1 VTIIGSFFDPLQSV
15 AILLYAGPDQILPL
29 VSILGTIV
37 GILLIWWRRFVTLIR
52 KTWRVLSRKPQ
63 EVVAEPSAKIETVDA
78 SASANLDSP
87 IKEQS

>member
-1 VTIIGSFFDPLQSV
+1 MTIIDSFFDPLQFA

-37 GILLIWWRRFVTLIR
+37 GILLIWWRRFVVLIR
-52 KTWRVLSRKPQ
+52 KAWRVLSRKPQ
-63 EVVAEPSAKIETVDA
+63 EAVAEPSTKNEAIDA
-78 SASANLDSP
+78 SAKLDSP